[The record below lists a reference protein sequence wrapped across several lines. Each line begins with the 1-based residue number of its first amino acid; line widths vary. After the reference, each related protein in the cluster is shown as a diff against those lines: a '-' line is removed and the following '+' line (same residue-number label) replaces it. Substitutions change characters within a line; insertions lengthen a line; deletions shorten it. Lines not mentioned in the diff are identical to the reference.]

1 MKQMKYLLVLALT
14 VIILRQR
21 CGNNSSLDSNNKSSD
36 SGSDSGKDGY
46 KPKELTVQF
55 VPSQNA
61 DTLEAKA
68 KPLEKL
74 LSKKLDIPVK
84 VSVST
89 NYNTIVEAM
98 KSKKWM

>member
-1 MKQMKYLLVLALT
+1 MDQILVQ
-14 VIILRQR
+14 VREIINL
-21 CGNNSSLDSNNKSSD
+21 
-36 SGSDSGKDGY
+36 
-46 KPKELTVQF
+46 KELTVQF

-61 DTLEAKA
+61 DKLEAKA

-74 LSKKLDIPVK
+74 LSDKLGIPVK

-98 KSKKWM
+98 KSKK